1 MPRSA
6 AALLVGIGA
15 YHHADRIP
23 LLRYSPRDAQALARL
38 FVDSEVC
45 DFPREGGK
53 LLTDDKASKRRVVRA
68 LSAWLPGQAD
78 GVGGA
83 CIHFA
88 GHGVVEHHEGYLL
101 PHDAHPDKL
110 VSQGIS
116 MSDLGRWI
124 ARLNARAVV
133 VCLDCCHAG
142 GVLPPDGLSLRGE
155 RDLRIQPSM
164 LAQLAGQ
171 NRFLLASCGRG
182 EKSIEA
188 EEFGHGLFT
197 YHLLRGLEGAAD
209 RDGDGRVGLAELFSY
224 VATAVKKDARERFNL
239 DQVPWAS
246 AVYTEDVILSSPRS
260 GRLDSTQTQEPLTGP
275 ADPTVERLQNLRR
288 RPDEAELPFVFR
300 SLAHESEAIRR
311 RAHQALQALGWEV
324 ACGAACKCSAD
335 EDAQAILAG
344 VAALEASERV

>member
-15 YHHADRIP
+15 YQNADRIDS
-23 LLRYSPRDAQALARL
+23 LRYSPRDAHALARML
-38 FVDSEVC
+38 ADPDVC
-45 DFPREGGK
+45 DFPRDAVK
-53 LLTDDKASKRRVVRA
+53 LLTDDKAGKRRIVRA
-68 LSAWLPGQAD
+68 LSEWLPAQAD
-78 GVGGA
+78 GVDVA
-83 CIHFA
+83 FVYFA
-88 GHGVVEHHEGYLL
+88 GHGVVEHDEGYLL
-101 PHDAHPDKL
+101 PHDAHPDKV

-164 LAQLAGQ
+164 LARLAGQ

-188 EEFGHGLFT
+188 QELKHGLFT

-209 RDGDGRVGLAELFSY
+209 RDGDGRVGLAELFGY
-224 VATAVKKDARERFNL
+224 VAAAVKKEAKERFGL

-246 AVYTEDVILSSPRS
+246 AVYTEDVILSTPRA
-260 GRLDSTQTQEPLTGP
+260 GRPESTQTHDPPTGVP
-275 ADPTVERLQNLRR
+275 ADPTLDRLLRLRR
-288 RPDEAELPFVFR
+288 QPDAAEVPFVFG
-300 SLAHESEAIRR
+300 SLAHES
-311 RAHQALQALGWEV
+311 
-324 ACGAACKCSAD
+324 
-335 EDAQAILAG
+335 
-344 VAALEASERV
+344 